1 MSTNTRNKIQDGLI
15 FAIGVAT
22 LAAIWIGLVY
32 GLLGY
37 IDPDGQRWAATIT
50 LAIVWPVSILITR
63 RLTVQESRA
72 HERGIDKGIEKV
84 SKAAHDAA
92 DIRTRMTTVIKQ
104 AQPAAMPTIAPAH
117 QWDDL
122 LPRPGGGA
130 LIVSRAADDTSPI
143 DL

>member
-1 MSTNTRNKIQDGLI
+1 MLVI
-15 FAIGVAT
+15 AIV
-22 LAAIWIGLVY
+22 WIGLVY

-37 IDPDGQRWAATIT
+37 LEPGGQRWAATIT
-50 LAIVWPVSILITR
+50 TAILLPVSILVTR
-63 RLTVQESRA
+63 KLTINEIRA
-72 HERGIDKGIEKV
+72 HERGINLGVGAV

-92 DIRTRMTTVIKQ
+92 DIRTRMTTIVKQ
-104 AQPAAMPTIAPAH
+104 AQPGSSVNAPAR

-130 LIVSRAADDTSPI
+130 VIVSRSSNDNTPI